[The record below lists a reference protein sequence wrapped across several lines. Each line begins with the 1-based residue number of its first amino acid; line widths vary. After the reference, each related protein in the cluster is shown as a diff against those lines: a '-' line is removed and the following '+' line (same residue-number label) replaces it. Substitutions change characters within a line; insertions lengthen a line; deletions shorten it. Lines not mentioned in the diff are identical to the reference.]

1 MGWESIEYDGYS
13 DGKYK
18 WVMVGSEELLKNPL
32 YKNYTLMDKPLKFS
46 ELFRSQ
52 NFEVVELRSI
62 IKLDS
67 ESMDK
72 CGRFCGSFGWIDNK
86 LKSLD
91 GDSYN
96 SDMIVYGYMSFEN
109 PEACI
114 IKGLSILVG
123 SDW

>member
-18 WVMVGSEELLKNPL
+18 WVLVGSEELLKNPL

-46 ELFRSQ
+46 ELFRDQ
-52 NFEVVELRSI
+52 NFEVVELISI
-62 IKLDS
+62 IRLAS

-72 CGRFCGSFGWIDNK
+72 CGRFCGSFGWIDNN
-86 LKSLD
+86 LRSLD

-96 SDMIVYGYMSFEN
+96 SDMMVYGYMFFEN
-109 PEACI
+109 SEACI
-114 IKGLSILVG
+114 INGLSILVG